1 MRRLLAFLPDLQLY
15 VIAAMGVALVFDAI
29 RGLR

>member
-1 MRRLLAFLPDLQLY
+1 MKRLLDFLPDLQLL
-15 VIAAMGVALVFDAI
+15 VIACMGVALVFDAL